1 MVPPTRG
8 AEPQPQEPRSESFLN
23 MIDEGIDID
32 AFLLLKEVE
41 EVPPP
46 KTQKRSSNYTHDE
59 DIQLCKSW
67 INIST
72 DAIVGNEQP
81 GKSYWARIA
90 EHYHENRTF
99 ESDRN
104 ANSLEHRWNV
114 LQKECMKWQAN
125 FEQVERRHES
135 GIPYKEHM
143 KERHALYANG
153 EPKNKSFQYVHCW
166 LEVRHTPKF
175 LALDAATKRS
185 RSTPS
190 DEVGDGDDDSNSPT
204 PDSARKARPVGRKKA
219 KEMMKNAG
227 EGGSYKEAL
236 KDLLQVREKEG
247 KMREER
253 WKEAEDRQEHKLSLE
268 EHKFQWEQEQ
278 QIMFCDVNALETDVK
293 VWVLAEV
300 TDGRDSC
307 S

>member
-1 MVPPTRG
+1 MHSK
-8 AEPQPQEPRSESFLN
+8 EQQNFCSELQ
-23 MIDEGIDID
+23 
-32 AFLLLKEVE
+32 EVE

-135 GIPYKEHM
+135 GIPYKEHISYT
-143 KERHALYANG
+143 L
-153 EPKNKSFQYVHCW
+153 
-166 LEVRHTPKF
+166 
-175 LALDAATKRS
+175 
-185 RSTPS
+185 
-190 DEVGDGDDDSNSPT
+190 
-204 PDSARKARPVGRKKA
+204 
-219 KEMMKNAG
+219 NAHI
-227 EGGSYKEAL
+227 S
-236 KDLLQVREKEG
+236 LQ
-247 KMREER
+247 
-253 WKEAEDRQEHKLSLE
+253 Q
-268 EHKFQWEQEQ
+268 F
-278 QIMFCDVNALETDVK
+278 FF
-293 VWVLAEV
+293 
-300 TDGRDSC
+300 
-307 S
+307 